1 MKMFKWQ
8 MNISIFKQ
16 LKGALTQHCQAWL
29 QRMPPMQQEATLCTS
44 GFLLKASVK
53 TSGNKKWA
61 VLGSATSRDH
71 LKQCILS
78 NAILARLFR
87 QKLHTCGSH
96 GHMMKLGCIWF
107 QSADENNAKCMDKN
121 YILEKHCM
129 FQQMLDAVLLLQVLP
144 ISGARGSGNQSGMQC
159 INEIQTFL
167 GNSETFKLPKCLSY
181 SSHWRSRSFS
191 TPFAS
196 HKLFVRPSSLV
207 NVHSSRINSQEIK
220 GTLHW

>member
-1 MKMFKWQ
+1 MIHMKMFKWQ

-121 YILEKHCM
+121 YTRKTLYVSTNAGCGSASPSASNFRRQGKWK
-129 FQQMLDAVLLLQVLP
+129 P
-144 ISGARGSGNQSGMQC
+144 IWNAM
-159 INEIQTFL
+159 
-167 GNSETFKLPKCLSY
+167 
-181 SSHWRSRSFS
+181 H
-191 TPFAS
+191 
-196 HKLFVRPSSLV
+196 
-207 NVHSSRINSQEIK
+207 
-220 GTLHW
+220 